1 MTTPPDPS
9 ASEPESD
16 SLTPFAEV
24 RYSLPAL
31 LREVKRDRA
40 SSAFA
45 MEKLDQ
51 PAITALFE
59 LQQQRARRDPSTLR

>member
-1 MTTPPDPS
+1 MAPEISS
-9 ASEPESD
+9 ADSD
-16 SLTPFAEV
+16 SHSNQPFVV
-24 RYSLPAL
+24 RRFSLPEL

-59 LQQQRARRDPSTLR
+59 LQQQRARRVLDAQ

>member
-1 MTTPPDPS
+1 MLPPEEHPPE
-9 ASEPESD
+9 SEPD
-16 SLTPFAEV
+16 SIAPFVEV

-40 SSAFA
+40 SAAFA

-51 PAITALFE
+51 AAINLLFE
-59 LQQQRARRDPSTLR
+59 QQRSRRDANPGQ